1 MTGTDPAV
9 SIGVM
14 ATEFTLGAGASCSDG
29 SCGEVVRTILNP
41 ATRTVTHL
49 VIERRHHPASG
60 RLVPVEL
67 VETGAGE
74 IRLRCSL
81 AEFDTLEPA
90 EEIDLVEGI
99 DYGGGYGAPE
109 AVTGYGDVGGSM
121 GVGASASGMGIGM
134 GLGHQTPTVTSDNV
148 PEGESEVVRHE
159 HVHAT
164 DGEIGRLRGFA
175 VDPADHRVTHV
186 LLREGHLW
194 GRKEVAIPVSAVT
207 SLDDGIWLN
216 LTKKQVEELPDR
228 RAAQ

>member
-1 MTGTDPAV
+1 MTATGLPV
-9 SIGVM
+9 SIGAM

-29 SCGEVVRTILNP
+29 SCGEVVRAVLNP
-41 ATRTVTHL
+41 ANRRVTHL
-49 VIERRHHPASG
+49 VIGPRHHRAGG

-67 VETGAGE
+67 VEAEAGE

-81 AEFDTLEPA
+81 AEFGQLEPA
-90 EEIDLVEGI
+90 EEIEPAEGI

-109 AVTGYGDVGGSM
+109 AVMGYGDLGSSM
-121 GVGASASGMGIGM
+121 GVGAPAVI
-134 GLGHQTPTVTSDNV
+134 SDTV

-159 HVHAT
+159 HVHAV
-164 DGEIGRLRGFA
+164 DGKIGRLKGFA

-194 GRKEVAIPVSAVT
+194 GHKEVAIPVSAVD

-228 RAAQ
+228 RATS